1 MINSTEVKYRNNVP
15 FNAQSVPLS
24 QNGQQITVPA
34 MQGIQDSYVSNRVK
48 KAEYGWA
55 SVPIGVGMWLGICK
69 GMDYF
74 NNKLCSKD
82 YMETPFGKLG
92 AWGDRVSDGY
102 FNSSFAKS
110 EAGQSFH
117 SFLRRTKN
125 YINEKIIGKNKVLT
139 AIKTTPTS
147 PEHSMVVA
155 QAKGLLGLHNM
166 EIQDLL
172 PSFIEKSE
180 VADQLERY
188 GMKKD
193 EIARV
198 KKALKGKKKAE
209 RLRLL
214 EQEEFK
220 LFGVKD
226 ADALKAAKIRALGFK
241 DVAHYESIAKGNKFL
256 QHSKEVFEA
265 LKNADPNMHITRC
278 QGEGKF
284 GWFRK
289 LFFRRNITFKELAN
303 KYIVA
308 GIDNPHKTKLGRGL
322 SKGLGWLLEGTTNRF
337 AGGKFVAIMQAMF
350 LAEAAV
356 ATLNATGASD
366 KVKTFIER
374 NVNAFSYVFAA
385 PLAIMA
391 MHRVG
396 GMKYAGMT
404 PEQVAK
410 FREELAI
417 FNEKVD
423 AGVFKNKDAYKA
435 AKRQLTDMLQG
446 DTKNGFFTKMCK
458 KIGQFINIGNEK
470 IKPYKSLSSNNMNF
484 FRKLGYWT
492 KNAAGYPLRFGLAMF
507 ILMPF
512 VANAT
517 TKISNFIFGKP
528 KNSVLDEDK
537 EDETAKAENVNA
549 QLARL
554 RQDALQRQQAVAA
567 HNQTVKANANAP
579 RMDMLTKYRQHQNA
593 NNEVNNT
600 TNIYNNQPQKQEEA
614 KEPEPVRTYI
624 PSPVGVQAVIQNV
637 DPANQA
643 LQRSME
649 AEQEA
654 LKILAMK

>member
-193 EIARV
+193 EIAAV

-322 SKGLGWLLEGTTNRF
+322 SKGFGWFLEGMTNRF

-423 AGVFKNKDAYKA
+423 AGAFKNKEAYKA
-435 AKRQLTDMLQG
+435 AKQKLTDMLQG

-507 ILMPF
+507 VLMPF

-593 NNEVNNT
+593 NNVVNNT

-624 PSPVGVQAVIQNV
+624 PSPVGVQTVIPNL
-637 DPANQA
+637 DPANDA

>member
-193 EIARV
+193 EIAAV

-322 SKGLGWLLEGTTNRF
+322 SKGFGWFLEGMTNRF

-356 ATLNATGASD
+356 ATLNATGASE

-435 AKRQLTDMLQG
+435 AKQKLTDMLQG

-484 FRKLGYWT
+484 FRKMGYWT

-593 NNEVNNT
+593 NNVVNNT

-624 PSPVGVQAVIQNV
+624 PSPVGVQTVIPNL
-637 DPANQA
+637 DPANDA
-643 LQRSME
+643 LQRSMQ